1 MKHNNR
7 FLATLTALC
16 LLGTMVPAAALAAE
30 GQEAGHLVG
39 CGYVCSHIHS
49 GECGFAAAV
58 EGRDCTD
65 VHVHDADCGYA
76 EASEEVNCVN
86 GNCDGTEDGHVEHQD
101 AVSAADCAYVHE
113 HGAECGFAAETE
125 GSPCSHVCG
134 EDEWVC
140 AGGCPLAADV
150 GEEPLPAQVTVEL
163 EAEAGRTYTL
173 SGVQECGYLF
183 SGAGTV
189 VLEDAVIAADEGFS
203 AVTLADGA
211 EVTVEISGACMLTG
225 GAGGAGIAVPASA
238 VLTLTGSGSLT
249 AVGNGGTDEGGLSG
263 AGIGGN
269 PGQSSYAA
277 AKEGIRGMSR
287 VAASEWGP
295 DNINVNIVCPI
306 VMTKALEEWREREPE
321 MYEKNVK
328 AIPLGRFGD
337 AEKDVGRVCV
347 FLASPDASFVT
358 GDTIMVQGGSGM
370 KP

>member
-1 MKHNNR
+1 MDMGLKDKVVLITGGGGGIARGIERAFATEGAKFILTDLFPGGLEAAQASASGLTLVQHSEEDFDLAVRSGLYATFFYMKHAYPY
-7 FLATLTALC
+7 LKETA
-16 LLGTMVPAAALAAE
+16 GSV
-30 GQEAGHLVG
+30 
-39 CGYVCSHIHS
+39 IN
-49 GECGFAAAV
+49 FA
-58 EGRDCTD
+58 
-65 VHVHDADCGYA
+65 
-76 EASEEVNCVN
+76 
-86 GNCDGTEDGHVEHQD
+86 
-101 AVSAADCAYVHE
+101 
-113 HGAECGFAAETE
+113 
-125 GSPCSHVCG
+125 
-134 EDEWVC
+134 
-140 AGGCPLAADV
+140 
-150 GEEPLPAQVTVEL
+150 
-163 EAEAGRTYTL
+163 
-173 SGVQECGYLF
+173 
-183 SGAGTV
+183 
-189 VLEDAVIAADEGFS
+189 
-203 AVTLADGA
+203 
-211 EVTVEISGACMLTG
+211 
-225 GAGGAGIAVPASA
+225 
-238 VLTLTGSGSLT
+238 
-249 AVGNGGTDEGGLSG
+249 SG